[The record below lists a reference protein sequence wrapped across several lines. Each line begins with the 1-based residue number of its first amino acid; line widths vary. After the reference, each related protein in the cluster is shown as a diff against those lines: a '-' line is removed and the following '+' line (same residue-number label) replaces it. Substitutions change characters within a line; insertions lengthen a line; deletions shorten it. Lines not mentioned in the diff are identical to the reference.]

1 MPKNPK
7 VILELDSTT
16 TWLRFLF
23 FFFFVN
29 NIALNF
35 KENLFEY
42 LDTYIGDSTRRWF
55 WQNGKSNAHKLDI

>member
-1 MPKNPK
+1 MIAFS
-7 VILELDSTT
+7 V
-16 TWLRFLF
+16 